1 MKTKGF
7 VIFRWKAKDK
17 LGIQPER
24 LGVLRLFMHPKKEDC
39 LWRRLQQQSK
49 HLFLKCQHLKWIQEF
64 EHYVIPSQVKKKDLL
79 QNKICNQ
86 ASNINKVINQQSSK
100 SLSASLRMASVLK
113 HLHNLFFTDPVLNKM
128 LRLKKKDRNH
138 CT

>member
-1 MKTKGF
+1 MESKGQVGYTTGKAGSSSIIHASKKGRLPLETPSTTVKASF
-7 VIFRWKAKDK
+7 FEMSTSEVDTRVRTLCNIF
-17 LGIQPER
+17 
-24 LGVLRLFMHPKKEDC
+24 
-39 LWRRLQQQSK
+39 S
-49 HLFLKCQHLKWIQEF
+49 
-64 EHYVIPSQVKKKDLL
+64 SKKKDLL

-100 SLSASLRMASVLK
+100 SLSANLRMASVLK

-128 LRLKKKDRNH
+128 SRLKKKDRNH